1 MPTVQPNDTRVN
13 KRRESRIAAD
23 TPVMLTVLRILGE
36 PMVSGLVNNVSGS
49 GLSVDVRVPI
59 PCGAQVRVES
69 ADLVM
74 LGEVCRCEPFAD
86 GYSVALVL
94 SEIGTPATS
103 TD

>member
-1 MPTVQPNDTRVN
+1 MN

-23 TPVMLTVLRILGE
+23 TPVMLTVLRILGQ
-36 PMVSGLVNNVSGS
+36 PMLSGTVNNVSGS

-59 PCGAQVRVES
+59 PCGAQVRVETP
-69 ADLVM
+69 DLIM

-94 SEIGTPATS
+94 SEVGPSATLA
-103 TD
+103 D